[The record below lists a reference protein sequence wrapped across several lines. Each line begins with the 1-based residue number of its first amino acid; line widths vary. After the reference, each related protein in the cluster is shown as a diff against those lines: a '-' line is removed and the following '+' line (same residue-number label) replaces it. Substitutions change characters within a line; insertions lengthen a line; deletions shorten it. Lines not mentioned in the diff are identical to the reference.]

1 MFVVKKLL
9 SLTPKNT
16 EEVETQL
23 ESLDRKLDRL
33 KSLYESFFLGVERQ
47 PPNVPRRELNRLI
60 LEMQQQKINNASMRF
75 RFQSLLQK
83 WVTHTSYWNRTLRE
97 IEMGTYRRDLAK
109 AQRHLA
115 DKGGVLSEADAIAL
129 GIPATRAKAFAER
142 QNQMVA
148 WRAGRAPTATDP
160 TAPAPAAPAAP
171 VAPAPEPAA
180 VPGVSDVQVRLF
192 FDKFVAAHLQAQGAP
207 PKMTL
212 DQMKDRL
219 RRELPKILEA
229 KKCETIN
236 LDVEIADGKVR
247 MKARPVR

>member
-1 MFVVKKLL
+1 MVKKLL
-9 SLTPKNT
+9 SLQPKNS
-16 EEVETQL
+16 EELEVQL

-129 GIPATRAKAFAER
+129 GIPATRAKAFSER

-148 WRAGRAPTATDP
+148 WRAGRTPNAAGSASPEIPP
-160 TAPAPAAPAAP
+160 TAPAAPP
-171 VAPAPEPAA
+171 PDP

-219 RRELPKILEA
+219 RRELPRILEA
-229 KKCETIN
+229 KKCAAIN
-236 LDVEIADGKVR
+236 LDVDIEDGKVR